1 MTNKL
6 QEKLGHWGQQ
16 FVLFLRRF
24 LSKINPT
31 LAQWQQQLT
40 AGETEAKGW
49 QQQGRVLL
57 GNFLGQV
64 LNLTQKWQAEP
75 DDQPLLPPQVRQELA
90 VAWEFTRTKVFPP
103 ILNFLQWLVD
113 TLDPKLQQFY
123 AWLGSQKPLTT
134 WQASPLYS
142 RVVTAVS
149 PLDRFVQTGAP
160 EPLKPIVAKRS
171 ATYTLVLFLLLFL
184 LFKPSGQKAV
194 AVTKKPKASPVV
206 VDAPVRGKGVIPPD
220 RILVSDIQ
228 NQVAKI
234 SQLFGEGLIHSV
246 QANYKLGKLV
256 VLVTDDWYQLT
267 PFQQDQ
273 MMDNLLEQAVTLGF
287 KKLYL
292 ADTHQTI
299 IARNPDVG
307 IKMVVL
313 NRQPR

>member
-1 MTNKL
+1 MNNKL

-31 LAQWQQQLT
+31 LAQWQQQLSP
-40 AGETEAKGW
+40 GEPSEGW
-49 QQQGRVLL
+49 QQKLRAILAS
-57 GNFLGQV
+57 FLAQV

-75 DDQPLLPPQVRQELA
+75 DDQPLLPPQVQQELGT
-90 VAWEFTRTKVFPP
+90 AWEFTRTKVFPR
-103 ILNFLQWLVD
+103 IVSFFQWLVD
-113 TLDPKLQQFY
+113 SLDPKLQQFY
-123 AWLGSQKPLTT
+123 TWLGSQKPLTD
-134 WQASPLYS
+134 WQASPLYA
-142 RVVTAVS
+142 RVLTAVT
-149 PLDRFVQTGAP
+149 PIDRFIQTGAP

-171 ATYTLVLFLLLFL
+171 ATYTLVILLLLFL

-194 AVTKKPKASPVV
+194 AVTKAKSLPVA

-220 RILVSDIQ
+220 RILVSDVQ

-234 SQLFGEGLIHSV
+234 AQLFGEGLIHSV

-273 MMDNLLEQAVTLGF
+273 MMDNLLEQSVTLGF